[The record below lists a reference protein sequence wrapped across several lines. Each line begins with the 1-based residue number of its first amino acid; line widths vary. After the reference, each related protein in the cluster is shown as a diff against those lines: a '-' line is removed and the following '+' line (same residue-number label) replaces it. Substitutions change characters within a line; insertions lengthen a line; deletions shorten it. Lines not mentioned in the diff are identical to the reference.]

1 MNCVKQFTLIGL
13 SFLCLFF
20 FSFSS
25 GFLFFCRL
33 SLFTRFCFMPSF
45 TFNHFI
51 LWTYVSC
58 RLSLFNAMSS
68 RVLFPFVFH
77 FLNIIYY
84 RLLFHA
90 VFHFVSLHYIDFC
103 FMLSFTYYCFIVLA
117 FMSCRSSLYY

>member
-1 MNCVKQFTLIGL
+1 MLFHIAMKKKFNPRFKIRYIIMTVQLRLNSLPVKWHQISLLID
-13 SFLCLFF
+13 
-20 FSFSS
+20 
-25 GFLFFCRL
+25 
-33 SLFTRFCFMPSF
+33 
-45 TFNHFI
+45 
-51 LWTYVSC
+51 YVSC

-117 FMSCRSSLYY
+117 FMSCCSSLYY